1 MIGIREEMDRKM
13 SKQSRVDVVILTYR
27 PDSRF
32 MEALKRLKRQRYP
45 IGHIFIINTRAEF
58 FPEEAEHMPGVPS
71 PISGRMSLTMEEL
84 GIWDLHYPMQISL
97 CS

>member
-13 SKQSRVDVVILTYR
+13 SEQSRVDVVILTYR

-58 FPEEAEHMPGVPS
+58 FPEEFPS
-71 PISGRMSLTMEEL
+71 PISGRMSLTMEEP
-84 GIWDLHYPMQISL
+84 GIWDLHYPMQNSL